1 MRYDDSGI
9 QQDEQA
15 EGYEA
20 ARAGKNEILI
30 LIRPGEIQYVKRTWN
45 TGSFV
50 YCILYC
56 PEYRV
61 IGHFV
66 CFLMSMKLVFIGLY
80 WHLFFLRR
88 FLRVE

>member
-20 ARAGKNEILI
+20 ARAEKNEILI

-45 TGSFV
+45 TSSFA

-56 PEYRV
+56 PEYT
-61 IGHFV
+61 FV
-66 CFLMSMKLVFIGLY
+66 LGGSYNVLREKLIMFAPIS
-80 WHLFFLRR
+80 
-88 FLRVE
+88 

>member
-20 ARAGKNEILI
+20 ARAEKNEILI

-45 TGSFV
+45 TSSFA

-56 PEYRV
+56 PEYT
-61 IGHFV
+61 FV
-66 CFLMSMKLVFIGLY
+66 LEESYNVLRGKLICWFVKHML
-80 WHLFFLRR
+80 HRA
-88 FLRVE
+88 